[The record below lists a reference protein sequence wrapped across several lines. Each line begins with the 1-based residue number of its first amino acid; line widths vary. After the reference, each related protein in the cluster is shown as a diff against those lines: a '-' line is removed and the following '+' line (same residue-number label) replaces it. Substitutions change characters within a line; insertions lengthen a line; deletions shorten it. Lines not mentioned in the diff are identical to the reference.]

1 MAPIDLEHVHFRY
14 PDGFE
19 ALRGVD
25 LHIGAGEKVALVG
38 PNGAGK
44 STLMLQLNGTLR
56 PAHGSVR
63 VAGLA
68 VAKDTIR
75 RVRAEV
81 GLVFQDPDDQLF
93 SPTVFDDV
101 AFGPLHMGLPAD
113 EVHRRV
119 ERALAAVGMAAFAH
133 RVPHRMSLG
142 QRKRVALATVLSMDP
157 SILVFDEPS
166 AGLDPRGRRE
176 LIRLLRS
183 LDQTMLV
190 STHDM
195 RLVAEVFPRTVVMDD
210 GLVVADGP
218 TGDDPGRRGAP
229 RGARARGPVG
239 RRPSR
244 RSADPVDR
252 RHLERRQAVRPAEQ
266 PRDERRNP
274 PAQEVEPAA
283 DADARDG
290 EQRSAGRRPR
300 RSAASPRPA
309 GPRRTRASR
318 ARGTCRRAPG
328 RNGAGTR
335 ARAPWGRDGAPSGRA
350 ARRARAGTG
359 GCRTRPRR
367 AG

>member
-1 MAPIDLEHVHFRY
+1 VTTDPHEHEHAHEGELPHAHPHAHEPSVPAAPPADGEAARGTVDLQHVHFRY

-25 LHIGAGEKVALVG
+25 VHIASGEKVALVG

-56 PAHGSVR
+56 PEHGSVR
-63 VAGLA
+63 VAGMA
-68 VAKDTIR
+68 VNKDTIR

-119 ERALAAVGMAAFAH
+119 ERALVAVGMAAFAH

-176 LIRLLRS
+176 LIRLLRT

-218 TGDDPGRRGAP
+218 TGEI
-229 RGARARGPVG
+229 
-239 RRPSR
+239 
-244 RSADPVDR
+244 
-252 RHLERRQAVRPAEQ
+252 L
-266 PRDERRNP
+266 
-274 PAQEVEPAA
+274 A
-283 DADARDG
+283 DAALLEAHG
-290 EQRSAGRRPR
+290 LE
-300 RSAASPRPA
+300 
-309 GPRRTRASR
+309 
-318 ARGTCRRAPG
+318 AP
-328 RNGAGTR
+328 
-335 ARAPWGRDGAPSGRA
+335 
-350 ARRARAGTG
+350 
-359 GCRTRPRR
+359 
-367 AG
+367 

>member
-1 MAPIDLEHVHFRY
+1 VTADPHVHEHAHEGAAPHVHPHAHEPSGADAATPEGGSARGTCDLEHLHFRY

-25 LHIGAGEKVALVG
+25 LHIDSGEKVALVG

-56 PAHGSVR
+56 PEHGSVL
-63 VAGLA
+63 VAGMA
-68 VAKDTIR
+68 VNKDTIR

-176 LIRLLRS
+176 LIGLLRS
-183 LDQTMLV
+183 LDQTLLV

-218 TGDDPGRRGAP
+218 TGGILTDAKLLEAHGLEAP
-229 RGARARGPVG
+229 
-239 RRPSR
+239 
-244 RSADPVDR
+244 
-252 RHLERRQAVRPAEQ
+252 
-266 PRDERRNP
+266 
-274 PAQEVEPAA
+274 
-283 DADARDG
+283 
-290 EQRSAGRRPR
+290 
-300 RSAASPRPA
+300 
-309 GPRRTRASR
+309 
-318 ARGTCRRAPG
+318 
-328 RNGAGTR
+328 
-335 ARAPWGRDGAPSGRA
+335 
-350 ARRARAGTG
+350 
-359 GCRTRPRR
+359 
-367 AG
+367 

>member
-1 MAPIDLEHVHFRY
+1 VTPVANNPHIHQHVHADDGADLHAHEHDASAGPGLAGTDGRGTVELEHVHFRY

-19 ALRGVD
+19 ALSGVD
-25 LHIGAGEKVALVG
+25 LRIAAGEKVALVG

-56 PAHGSVR
+56 PEHGSVR
-63 VAGLA
+63 VAGMA
-68 VAKDTIR
+68 VGKDTIR
-75 RVRAEV
+75 RVRSEV

-176 LIRLLRS
+176 LIGLLRS
-183 LDQTMLV
+183 LDQTLLV

-195 RLVAEVFPRTVVMDD
+195 RLVAEVFPRTVIVD
-210 GLVVADGP
+210 GGTIVADGP
-218 TGDDPGRRGAP
+218 TDRILADHALLEAHGLEAP
-229 RGARARGPVG
+229 
-239 RRPSR
+239 
-244 RSADPVDR
+244 
-252 RHLERRQAVRPAEQ
+252 
-266 PRDERRNP
+266 
-274 PAQEVEPAA
+274 
-283 DADARDG
+283 
-290 EQRSAGRRPR
+290 
-300 RSAASPRPA
+300 
-309 GPRRTRASR
+309 
-318 ARGTCRRAPG
+318 
-328 RNGAGTR
+328 
-335 ARAPWGRDGAPSGRA
+335 
-350 ARRARAGTG
+350 
-359 GCRTRPRR
+359 
-367 AG
+367 